1 MSAFAC
7 EVHGQHKISY
17 RFQKVFE
24 PFYLANRHNSVTH
37 FITVVIR
44 LHFLIQNNHVV
55 PSMELL
61 CLHLAK
67 CPNLNH
73 YITVVIG
80 LQNNHAVPSIELPCL
95 YLAKCQN
102 LNHYITVVIGLQ
114 NNHAVPS
121 IELPCLYLA
130 KCQNLNLYITV
141 VIRLHFLMQN
151 NHVVPSIELLC
162 QKLQFDP
169 GGDTPQH
176 FGWGCAA
183 RFSKP

>member
-44 LHFLIQNNHVV
+44 LHFLIQNNH
-55 PSMELL
+55 
-61 CLHLAK
+61 
-67 CPNLNH
+67 
-73 YITVVIG
+73 
-80 LQNNHAVPSIELPCL
+80 AVPSIELPCL

-114 NNHAVPS
+114 NNHVVPS
-121 IELPCLYLA
+121 IKLLCLYLA

-162 QKLQFDP
+162 LYLANSRKS
-169 GGDTPQH
+169 TH
-176 FGWGCAA
+176 FITVVI
-183 RFSKP
+183 RLEVTI